1 MALSTEHAI
10 VLVTID
16 SERGIL
22 EQGFSRGFQAD
33 FEWLFRVDHSLGQC
47 DWLKT
52 GFYLPVQLE
61 VAISGEVE
69 LVGFEPCASC
79 FVAAN
84 AFQNAPRLAKSGGV
98 SGSAIQLVA
107 AREGAAVEKDA
118 ARRIL
123 AEKIASDLEHD
134 AHREFVLLSGILDIC
149 GREKCRANVVLVD
162 YRAATLGCEGATE
175 RTFSRPRKARHQ
187 NQHVVEDSLG
197 SSRESALSSHEAAL
211 SVECPASIAE
221 GYWESPVA
229 T

>member
-33 FEWLFRVDHSLGQC
+33 FEWLFRVDHSLGHC

-84 AFQNAPRLAKSGGV
+84 AFQNTPRLAQSGGV

-107 AREGAAVEKDA
+107 AREGATIEKNA
-118 ARRIL
+118 PRRVFT
-123 AEKIASDLEHD
+123 EKIASDLQHD
-134 AHREFVLLSGILDIC
+134 PHQELVLLRGILDIGRREEC
-149 GREKCRANVVLVD
+149 GANVVLVE
-162 YRAATLGCEGATE
+162 YRPATFAREGATE
-175 RTFSRPRKARHQ
+175 RTFARAGKTGHQYQHAIENSLERWSGISRQ
-187 NQHVVEDSLG
+187 LLVID
-197 SSRESALSSHEAAL
+197 AA
-211 SVECPASIAE
+211 
-221 GYWESPVA
+221 
-229 T
+229 